1 MNARPITWP
10 TVPEGKARI
19 RVVVNANRTRAEVER
34 FVRTVVEWART
45 MQVQVQEEG
54 KGQGCVVDEKSKL

>member
-45 MQVQVQEEG
+45 VQVQVQEDG
-54 KGQGCVVDEKSKL
+54 KEKGHAVHEKSKL